1 VIQADD
7 VAAAFLDETG
17 HELAVR
23 RSGETAQLVPELETL
38 QRFGPFG
45 IVVGGAVETDA
56 PLCWRY
62 GDAVD
67 LLIWPGARLGE
78 LDALLRRIT
87 DAA

>member
-1 VIQADD
+1 MIQADD
-7 VAAAFLDETG
+7 VVAAFRDETG

-23 RSGETAQLVPELETL
+23 RSGESARLVPELETVE
-38 QRFGPFG
+38 RFGPFG
-45 IVVGGAVETDA
+45 LVVGRADETDA

-67 LLIWPGARLGE
+67 LLIWPGAHLGE

>member
-7 VAAAFLDETG
+7 VVAAFRDETG

-23 RSGETAQLVPELETL
+23 RSRRAAQLVPELETV

-45 IVVGGAVETDA
+45 IVVGRAGETEA

-67 LLIWPGARLGE
+67 LLIWPGAHLGE

-87 DAA
+87 GAA